1 MFSPSLRIFLFVYGQ
16 LSITMIKTFSIILVI
31 LGMLAIVSAL
41 RSSIALYQRD
51 KRPSTF
57 SFIPVMLG
65 FVLGYLTFAAFLSMK
80 PTTTPIEFIV
90 SMIFFGGGIFCVMI
104 FGVISQSMERI
115 AFAEFQQHHNE
126 SHDPLTGLPNRRF
139 LLRTISQQVNEFNL
153 SEQHFALITF
163 DINNFNNIN
172 EVFSHQKG
180 DVLLA
185 QFSERLKEFIDADI
199 FLARSSGNRFT
210 LIVND
215 PQDSNIPNYIESI
228 QSYLDHPLTINE
240 HDVNVTSTAGV
251 SLFPEHGTSAEEV
264 LKRSEIAMYSAKR
277 IQAPYSIY
285 EPSASSHFYDKT
297 ELASMLHTALTTMDF
312 DLYFQPVINV
322 NNQNQMTL
330 EVLLRWPLG
339 DGYSVRPDEFIPI
352 AEQTNAIK
360 QITHWVLETTV
371 TQLAA
376 WRRQGITPQVQIN
389 LSVRDIEDDALETF
403 LSSLMKKHPINPAQL
418 TLEIT
423 ETSMMQNP
431 CKAQAVLEKIKKLGV
446 YLSIDDFGT
455 GFSSLSILSNM
466 PIDEIKIDRSF
477 VTDLLYSSNHEA
489 IVRSTIY
496 LAHSLECRV
505 VAEGVETEAL
515 GQYLISIGCDK
526 LQGYWYGRPMTL
538 AQTDEWLQQATLTN
552 TRVASQN

>member
-1 MFSPSLRIFLFVYGQ
+1 
-16 LSITMIKTFSIILVI
+16 MIKTFSIILVI

-153 SEQHFALITF
+153 SEQHFPLITF

-297 ELASMLHTALTTMDF
+297 ELASMLHTAVTTMDF

>member
-1 MFSPSLRIFLFVYGQ
+1 
-16 LSITMIKTFSIILVI
+16 MIKTLSIILVI

-251 SLFPEHGTSAEEV
+251 SLFPEHGSSAEEV

-297 ELASMLHTALTTMDF
+297 ELASMLHTAVTTMDF

-376 WRRQGITPQVQIN
+376 WRRQGITPQVQVN